1 MTDRPVNRALV
12 SVTDK
17 TGVVEFCRQLQ
28 DTYGVEIVSTGG
40 TAKALTAGGV
50 DVVEIGDY
58 TGFPEMMGGRVK
70 TLHPKV
76 HGGLLARRDD
86 AGHMA
91 EAEEHGIPREDETR
105 LAALGANVVDATCPK
120 VKRAQLAI
128 AEATADGRRLYLFG
142 EAEHPEVR
150 GLVSYAGGP
159 CLVFDRQDAPSPPGR
174 DEPAAVAAQT
184 TQERSEFEALCA
196 RLATGGAPLVVLSTI
211 CDATRRRQDEAAALA
226 RETDAVIV
234 VGGRESGNTR
244 RSVDVVR
251 AAGIP
256 ALHVETAEELRE
268 EDSLRNYAIEGIT
281 AGASTPKQ
289 LIDAV
294 QHFLETQAGK

>member
-1 MTDRPVNRALV
+1 MKVMRA
-12 SVTDK
+12 K
-17 TGVVEFCRQLQ
+17 
-28 DTYGVEIVSTGG
+28 
-40 TAKALTAGGV
+40 TAGFCMGV
-50 DVVEIGDY
+50 GLALRKLDEAVAASAGRSGRLLMLGPIIHNPQALEAYAAKGVLRADSLDDIRPGDTVVI
-58 TGFPEMMGGRVK
+58 R
-70 TLHPKV
+70 
-76 HGGLLARRDD
+76 A
-86 AGHMA
+86 
-91 EAEEHGIPREDETR
+91 HGIPREDETR

-174 DEPAAVAAQT
+174 DEPAAVTAQT

-244 RSVDVVR
+244 RLADVVR

-268 EDSLRNYAIEGIT
+268 EDSLRNYAIVGIT

>member
-1 MTDRPVNRALV
+1 M
-12 SVTDK
+12 
-17 TGVVEFCRQLQ
+17 
-28 DTYGVEIVSTGG
+28 
-40 TAKALTAGGV
+40 
-50 DVVEIGDY
+50 
-58 TGFPEMMGGRVK
+58 
-70 TLHPKV
+70 
-76 HGGLLARRDD
+76 
-86 AGHMA
+86 
-91 EAEEHGIPREDETR
+91 
-105 LAALGANVVDATCPK
+105 VDATCPK

-244 RSVDVVR
+244 RLADVVR

-268 EDSLRNYAIEGIT
+268 EDSLRNYAIVGIT

>member
-1 MTDRPVNRALV
+1 MKVMRA
-12 SVTDK
+12 K
-17 TGVVEFCRQLQ
+17 
-28 DTYGVEIVSTGG
+28 
-40 TAKALTAGGV
+40 TAGFCMGV
-50 DVVEIGDY
+50 GLALRKLDEAVAASAGRSGRLLMLGPIIHNPQALEAYAAKGVLRADSLDDIRPGDTVVI
-58 TGFPEMMGGRVK
+58 R
-70 TLHPKV
+70 
-76 HGGLLARRDD
+76 A
-86 AGHMA
+86 
-91 EAEEHGIPREDETR
+91 HGIPREDETR

-159 CLVFDRQDAPSPPGR
+159 CLVFDRQDAPPPPGR

-244 RSVDVVR
+244 RLADVVR

-268 EDSLRNYAIEGIT
+268 EDSLRNYAIVGIT

>member
-1 MTDRPVNRALV
+1 MKVMRA
-12 SVTDK
+12 K
-17 TGVVEFCRQLQ
+17 
-28 DTYGVEIVSTGG
+28 
-40 TAKALTAGGV
+40 TAGFCMGV
-50 DVVEIGDY
+50 GLALRKLDEAVAASAGRSGRLLMLGPIIHNPQALEAYAAKGVLRADSLDDIRPGDTVVI
-58 TGFPEMMGGRVK
+58 R
-70 TLHPKV
+70 
-76 HGGLLARRDD
+76 A
-86 AGHMA
+86 
-91 EAEEHGIPREDETR
+91 HGIPREDETR
-105 LAALGANVVDATCPK
+105 LAELGANVVDATCPK

-244 RSVDVVR
+244 RLADVVR

-268 EDSLRNYAIEGIT
+268 EDSLRNYAIVGIT

>member
-1 MTDRPVNRALV
+1 MKILRA
-12 SVTDK
+12 
-17 TGVVEFCRQLQ
+17 Q
-28 DTYGVEIVSTGG
+28 
-40 TAKALTAGGV
+40 TAGFCMGV
-50 DVVEIGDY
+50 GLALRKLDEAVADAARHTGRGRLLMLGPIIHNPQALEAYAAKGVLRADSLDEIRPGDTVVI
-58 TGFPEMMGGRVK
+58 R
-70 TLHPKV
+70 
-76 HGGLLARRDD
+76 A
-86 AGHMA
+86 
-91 EAEEHGIPREDETR
+91 HGIPREDEAR
-105 LAALGANVVDATCPK
+105 LASLGARVVDATCPK

-159 CLVFDRQDAPSPPGR
+159 CLVFDREDTPAPPGR
-174 DEPAAVAAQT
+174 DEPAAIAAQT

-196 RLATGGAPLVVLSTI
+196 RLASEGGPLIVLSTI
-211 CDATRRRQDEAAALA
+211 CDATRRRQEEAAALA
-226 RETDAVIV
+226 RRADAMIV

-244 RSVDVVR
+244 RLADVIR

-256 ALHVETAEELRE
+256 ALHVETAEELAG
-268 EDSLRNYAIEGIT
+268 EDSLRKYGIVGIT

-294 QHFLETQAGK
+294 HHFLETRIGA